1 MLRWMFFEQYSHEP
15 YIAVARFI
23 KRFLPA
29 GHARTAELPQ
39 LHARGMM
46 ALSVMERHLAAQ
58 DFFCREFGVADIAL
72 YAYTHR
78 ADEGGFD
85 LGPYPAIRSWLARVE
100 DQPGYVEQQ
109 T

>member
-1 MLRWMFFEQYSHEP
+1 MKTVSNHSIYILQRMLCRK
-15 YIAVARFI
+15 V
-23 KRFLPA
+23 
-29 GHARTAELPQ
+29 
-39 LHARGMM
+39 
-46 ALSVMERHLAAQ
+46 AAQ